1 MNTLSW
7 LIYIAATVPT
17 LVQTLVILLMSL
29 IFISVAL
36 IFGRGVAHDSN
47 RSGYDKIYNTLKY
60 EDAIDYFKN
69 KRYMV
74 HVKHIVW
81 SVIALVFLQLV
92 PTEKVFYMIAAS
104 EMGEMVVTSES
115 GQEVFG
121 ELKDTI
127 MYQLEQ
133 LQGEGEAQ

>member
-7 LIYIAATVPT
+7 FIYIAATVPT
-17 LVQTLVILLMSL
+17 LVQTVIFILVTL
-29 IFISVAL
+29 IFISMLL
-36 IFGRGVAHDSN
+36 IFGRSLNHDSN
-47 RSGYDKIYNTLKY
+47 RTDYDRQYSPAKY
-60 EDAIDYFKN
+60 EAAVDYFKN

-115 GQEVFG
+115 EIGRAHV
-121 ELKDTI
+121 
-127 MYQLEQ
+127 
-133 LQGEGEAQ
+133 